1 MQSHWIS
8 AKRFGLTITTSPC
21 LSFFLP
27 FSHSLFSLYF
37 FISFSLYFFLS
48 LSTSV
53 SFYLSFYLSFS
64 LYSFLPLFLSPSFF
78 LSFFIS
84 FFLPFS
90 LSLSLS
96 LVISFYLPCS
106 LNLPLSPPLSLL
118 SSLSLLLTDFEK
130 WLSRSYKGLN
140 KHGSVK
146 MKKIANCLFW
156 VLYIPL
162 VYTTMELCSRR
173 RWRLVSSQ
181 SSNRFGYCP
190 LFTFS
195 IVL

>member
-162 VYTTMELCSRR
+162 VYTTMELCSKR